1 MKRLLC
7 LGGSVAQLAVLKKA
21 KMLGHYTVLLDASP
35 DAPGKALADEFHEI
49 STTDIAGVMAF
60 VESQPKV
67 DGVVAYASDP
77 AASTAA
83 MVAYIFDLPGGN
95 PPKGVNILSH
105 KDMFRAFLKE
115 WGFKCPEFGPVL
127 SFPVV
132 VKPTDMSGS
141 KGVTVVRKQDEAE
154 EAIAKAKSFSRSGKV
169 ICEEFVDRVG
179 YQIAGDGFVVDGKL
193 VFHCFANEHFDEDG
207 IVPIGESFPSI
218 FPGKV
223 QQDIYDRVQELL
235 DHVGFKNGAINF
247 DIILDKKGDIYL
259 MEIGPRAGGCLI
271 PEVIRYA
278 TGFDETEWVIRSA
291 LGEDCGAITQKSV
304 EGFWSSYM
312 IHADKDGTFNEIQ
325 ITDALK
331 DNIVE
336 QEVYVKFGD
345 PVKKY
350 EHSGCVIGAMVLR
363 FISRA
368 EMLHKMDNMGLY
380 LKVLV
385 E

>member
-7 LGGSVAQLAVLKKA
+7 LGGSISQLAVLKKA
-21 KMLGHYTVLLDASP
+21 KLMGVHTVLLDASH
-35 DAPGKALADEFHEI
+35 DAPGRALANEFFDI
-49 STTDIAGVMAF
+49 STTDMERVLNF
-60 VESQPKV
+60 VEGYYPKI

-83 MVAYIFDLPGGN
+83 MVACIFDLPGN
-95 PPKGVNILSH
+95 SLKAVNTLSR
-105 KDMFRAFLKE
+105 KDLFRIFLSE
-115 WGFKCPEFGPVL
+115 RGFRCPVVGLES
-127 SFPVV
+127 SFPLV

-141 KGVTVVRKQDEAE
+141 KGVTIVRKPEDLNS
-154 EAIAKAKSFSRSGKV
+154 AIVKAKSFSRSGKI
-169 ICEEFVDRVG
+169 ICEEFIERIG
-179 YQIAGDGFVVDGKL
+179 YQVAGDGFVVDGKL
-193 VFHCFANEHFDEDG
+193 VFHCFANEHFDEGG